1 MKKVKKI
8 KKLRKR
14 RKIYIL
20 LLQKITESLA
30 KINPNINLISNIN
43 NNSLL
48 LSSKIGDVIK

>member
-1 MKKVKKI
+1 M
-8 KKLRKR
+8 
-14 RKIYIL
+14 YIL